1 MCSFFDD
8 PVVNRNKQ
16 SLAHRQKE
24 KKLDAYMSENVFFSR
39 YYIQTQ
45 FHFNHVNVNYT
56 ISIQIR
62 EN

>member
-24 KKLDAYMSENVFFSR
+24 KKLDAYMSENVFFLS
-39 YYIQTQ
+39 ILHT
-45 FHFNHVNVNYT
+45 NT
-56 ISIQIR
+56 ISF
-62 EN
+62 